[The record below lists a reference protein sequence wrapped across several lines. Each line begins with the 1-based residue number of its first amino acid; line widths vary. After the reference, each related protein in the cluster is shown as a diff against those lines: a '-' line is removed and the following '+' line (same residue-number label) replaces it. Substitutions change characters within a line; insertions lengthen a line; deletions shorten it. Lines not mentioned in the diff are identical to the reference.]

1 MSPARPGRD
10 ETGRVG
16 EHLAGRT
23 IRDVMTGRPVCVGAG
38 TTLTE
43 AARLMRDHRIGDVL
57 VTTADDQLLGIVTSG
72 DIVRVVAAERD
83 PGTVLAGELTDR
95 ELVTVHADDDTG
107 EAARIMKERSLRRLP
122 VCERDRV
129 IGVITWNDLT
139 RGQRPQPPES
149 DEGAP
154 GMGWSTRPDG

>member
-1 MSPARPGRD
+1 M
-10 ETGRVG
+10 E
-16 EHLAGRT
+16 EQLAGRT
-23 IRDVMTGRPVCVGAG
+23 IRDVMTGRPVCVEAG

-43 AARLMRDHRIGDVL
+43 AARLMRDHGIGDVL
-57 VTTADDQLLGIVTSG
+57 ITEGERLIGIVTSG
-72 DIVRVVAAERD
+72 DVVRVIAAERD
-83 PGTVLAGELTDR
+83 PRTVLAEELTHR

-107 EAARIMKERSLRRLP
+107 EAARIMKQRSLRRLP
-122 VCERDRV
+122 VCESDRV

-149 DEGAP
+149 DAGAP

>member
-1 MSPARPGRD
+1 M
-10 ETGRVG
+10 G
-16 EHLAGRT
+16 EQMIGRT
-23 IRDVMTGRPVCVGAG
+23 IRDVMTGRPVRVDAG

-43 AARLMRDHRIGDVL
+43 AARLMRDHGIGDVL
-57 VTTADDQLLGIVTSG
+57 VTDGERLIGIVTSG

-83 PGTVLAGELTDR
+83 PGTVVAGELTNR

-122 VCERDRV
+122 VCESDRV

-139 RGQRPQPPES
+139 RGQRPQPPDS

-154 GMGWSTRPDG
+154 GVGWSTRPDG

>member
-1 MSPARPGRD
+1 MG
-10 ETGRVG
+10 EQLTGRTV
-16 EHLAGRT
+16 
-23 IRDVMTGRPVCVGAG
+23 RDVMTGRPVCVEPG

-43 AARLMRDHRIGDVL
+43 AARLMRDNAIGDVL
-57 VTTADDQLLGIVTSG
+57 VAEGERLVGIVTSG

-83 PGTVLAGELTDR
+83 PATIVAGSLTDR

-122 VCERDRV
+122 VCESDRV

-139 RGQRPQPPES
+139 RGQRHQPPDS
-149 DEGAP
+149 DEGAT
-154 GMGWSTRPDG
+154 GVGWSTRPDG